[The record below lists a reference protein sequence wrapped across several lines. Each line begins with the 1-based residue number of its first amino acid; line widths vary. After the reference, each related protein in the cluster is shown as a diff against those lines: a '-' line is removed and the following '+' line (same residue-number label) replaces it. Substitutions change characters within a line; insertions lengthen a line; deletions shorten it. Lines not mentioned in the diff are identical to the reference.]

1 MKKLYYIFA
10 LLITST
16 LFIAC
21 QNSKGVAKA
30 EDMGTY
36 VFDVLKKMD
45 NTSKDAYIQTIFTFE
60 EVKEFGENN
69 ADLISERGR
78 KEIANLDA
86 DKYNDRMER
95 DYNRIKEE
103 AEKFSIVWNA
113 IEYSDYTYEDKEEDN
128 VKGTKGQVLFKH
140 NDVTYSVN
148 VSALIVADS
157 YRLIRLSRLAKN

>member
-10 LLITST
+10 LVITST

-30 EDMGTY
+30 EDMGKY

-45 NTSKDAYIQTIFTFE
+45 NTSKDDYIKTIFTFE

-69 ADLISERGR
+69 ADKISERGR
-78 KEIANLDA
+78 KEIANLEA
-86 DKYNDRMER
+86 DKYNGRMES
-95 DYNRIKEE
+95 DYNRIKEA
-103 AEKFSIVWNA
+103 AEKNSIVWNA
-113 IEYSDYTYEDKEEDN
+113 IEYSDYMYEDKEEDN
-128 VKGTKGQVLFKH
+128 VKGTKGEVLFKH

-148 VSALIVADS
+148 VSSLIVDDK
-157 YRLIRLSRLAKN
+157 YRLIRLSRLAKK

>member
-30 EDMGTY
+30 EDMGKY

-45 NTSKDAYIQTIFTFE
+45 NTSKDDYIQTIFTIE
-60 EVKEFGENN
+60 EVKEFGKNN
-69 ADLISERGR
+69 ADIINERGR
-78 KEIANLDA
+78 KQIADLTA
-86 DKYNDRMER
+86 EKYNERMEI
-95 DYNRIKEE
+95 DYNSIKKA
-103 AEKFSIVWNA
+103 AENYGIVWNA

-128 VKGTKGQVLFKH
+128 VKGTKGEVLFKH

-157 YRLIRLSRLAKN
+157 YRLIRLSRLVKK